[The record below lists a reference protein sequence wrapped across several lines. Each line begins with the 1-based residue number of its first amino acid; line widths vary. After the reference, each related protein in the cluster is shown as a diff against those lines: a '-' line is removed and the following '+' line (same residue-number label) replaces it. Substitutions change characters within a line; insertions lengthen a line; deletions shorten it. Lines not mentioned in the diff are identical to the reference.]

1 MKRKQIF
8 LLAAAMAVAGL
19 AVWAVVK
26 NDQLPVMNRVNPLL
40 QPYETPYEIPPF
52 DQIMVED
59 YIPALKEGIDIQ
71 RQEIKDIVSNS
82 EKPTFAN
89 TILALDRSGELVEKT
104 MMLFSALDEAMSSPE
119 LVDVAADVYA
129 MYQQWGDEMSEVR
142 SLSEFCH
149 LQLFSIVLSK
159 WKALLQLIIAG
170 FLLLSTSC
178 AV

>member
-1 MKRKQIF
+1 
-8 LLAAAMAVAGL
+8 MAVAGL

-89 TILALDRSGELVEKT
+89 TILALDRSG
-104 MMLFSALDEAMSSPE
+104 
-119 LVDVAADVYA
+119 
-129 MYQQWGDEMSEVR
+129 
-142 SLSEFCH
+142 SL
-149 LQLFSIVLSK
+149 
-159 WKALLQLIIAG
+159 WRRP
-170 FLLLSTSC
+170 
-178 AV
+178 